1 MSTEEMVVKA
11 RELCRLMHEGQPDT
25 LGRSRYA
32 YLDELAGECYFDEMK
47 TVAYLQSGPEQRP
60 DLVSVEEIRRRFG
73 DEIGDAVDAMT
84 RRPLESA
91 EDHYARLKQNP
102 LALGVKM
109 KDLRRRIGE
118 IEAEGGEDPSRSCR
132 LGACRSSLE
141 YFAG

>member
-60 DLVSVEEIRRRFG
+60 DLVSVEEIRQRFD

-84 RRPLESA
+84 RRPLESV
-91 EDHYARLKQNP
+91 EDYYARLKQNP

-109 KDLRRRIGE
+109 KDLRRRIRE
-118 IEAEGGEDPSRSCR
+118 IETEKGEDAGSSYR
-132 LGACRSSLE
+132 LSACRALLA